1 MKGDLMLTRR
11 CFVTSISTIPLLRP
25 AYGADWPPKAVK
37 IIFPY
42 APGSSGDAMARL
54 LAQRLS
60 EVFERPFIV
69 ENRVGANGVI
79 GADAVA
85 RSPADGATLLWA
97 ITPQIAISPAMAK
110 VPYDP
115 VRDFAPVSAVC
126 TNSFAL
132 LVNPTLPV
140 RTVAEF
146 VEYVRARSGRL
157 AYAEGGVGSIGHLA
171 MALFLQRAGLSMTNV
186 TYKGNQPALTDVIAG
201 HVPCM
206 FSLLGD
212 ALPQHQNGTIRLI
225 AVGSDLRSPKI
236 PDVPTIGESGF
247 PGFKAVSWYGL
258 MAPAN
263 TPKSIVDRL
272 ASATAHAVRDPK
284 FVESLSVYTV
294 EPLGNS
300 PQQFAGLIAADI
312 AFWNE
317 AVKVAGL
324 ELR

>member
-1 MKGDLMLTRR
+1 MLTRR
-11 CFVTSISTIPLLRP
+11 CFVTSILTISLLRP
-25 AYGADWPPKAVK
+25 AFSADWPQKSVK

-42 APGSSGDAMARL
+42 AAGSSGDAMARL

-60 EVFERPFIV
+60 GVFERPFIV

-85 RSPADGATLLWA
+85 RSPADGSTLLWA

-115 VRDFAPVSAVC
+115 VKDFAPISAVSA
-126 TNSFAL
+126 NSFAL
-132 LVNPTLPV
+132 VVNPTLPV
-140 RTVAEF
+140 RTVTEF
-146 VEYVRARSGRL
+146 VEYVRAQSGRL
-157 AYAEGGVGSIGHLA
+157 VYAEGGIGSISHLA
-171 MALFLQRAGLSMTNV
+171 MALFLKRAGVSMTNV

-212 ALPQHQNGTIRLI
+212 ALPQSENGAIRLI
-225 AVGSDLRSPKI
+225 AVGSDLRSAKV

-272 ASATAHAVRDPK
+272 ALAIADAVRDPK
-284 FVESLSVYTV
+284 FVEGLSAYTV
-294 EPLGNS
+294 DPLGNS
-300 PQQFAGLIAADI
+300 PEQFAAMIAADI